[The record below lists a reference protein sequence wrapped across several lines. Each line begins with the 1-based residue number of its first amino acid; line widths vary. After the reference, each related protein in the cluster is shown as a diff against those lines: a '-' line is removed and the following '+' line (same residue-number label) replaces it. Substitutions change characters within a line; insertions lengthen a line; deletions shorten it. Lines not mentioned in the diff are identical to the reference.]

1 MIMTKPPVATFHPGS
16 ETVTL
21 GEKTVQL
28 NHPAATCLHLLISR
42 QGEIVNKEDILNA
55 CWAERGVIVS
65 DVSVRQVLF
74 QLRKA
79 LQEAGL
85 EAGCLANVQRK
96 GYRLAAG
103 SIVISEQRVP
113 EAAPEFLPEIKGP
126 DCTPEERVIDAPA
139 DGHIS
144 PLNRQRQR
152 DRGLSSRLWAAG
164 LLMGSLI
171 TSYWIYTIRTAELIE
186 PVAYDFVTK
195 VGDAE
200 VFFQREGEINREI
213 VLTTL
218 QTLISKKYI
227 TPSLNRF
234 IYVNQ
239 TYTNSIV
246 TLFACRAPLS
256 EPDNRCYSL
265 VAEDRK

>member
-1 MIMTKPPVATFHPGS
+1 MIMSKPPVAMFYPGS

-28 NHPAATCLHLLISR
+28 NHPAATCLHLLINR
-42 QGEIVNKEDILNA
+42 QGNIVNKEDILNA

-65 DVSVRQVLF
+65 DVSVRQVMYK
-74 QLRKA
+74 LRKA
-79 LQEAGL
+79 LQETGL
-85 EAGCLANVQRK
+85 NAGCLENVQRV

-103 SIVISEQRVP
+103 SIVISEQRFP
-113 EAAPEFLPEIKGP
+113 EDVPEFLHEIKSP
-126 DCTPEERVIDAPA
+126 DCGSQEPVIDEPA
-139 DGHIS
+139 DGHIR

-152 DRGLSSRLWAAG
+152 TGRLSSRLWATG
-164 LLMGSLI
+164 LLMGSLV

-200 VFFQREGEINREI
+200 VFFQHEGEINREI

-227 TPSLNRF
+227 TPSLNRY

-239 TYTNSIV
+239 TYSNSII